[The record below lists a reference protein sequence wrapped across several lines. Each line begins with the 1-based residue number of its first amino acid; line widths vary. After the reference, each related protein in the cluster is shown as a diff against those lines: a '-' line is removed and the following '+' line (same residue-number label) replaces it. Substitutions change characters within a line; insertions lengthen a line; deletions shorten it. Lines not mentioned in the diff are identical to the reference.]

1 MTSLNVVSYIEYST
15 LQHLYARVV
24 IELRATAVDVGF
36 SFENIVWKRAEVL
49 TWFMSFVA
57 TATRDASMSLSLKQR
72 CLKLMVDTCRNVP
85 AIAACLDWLKVPHK
99 TVRKTAALLYVFEKG
114 NFTWTFIVFGSARY
128 AGWRGRCSIFFFWNV
143 NEYLCPAP
151 GNLLDI
157 CKKLYSCE
165 YTWLLFF
172 LFLLLYTKLALTLLL
187 YEEVAQWMECLH
199 KVVTCVWIA
208 ALAPTVHRLEDTE
221 LLD

>member
-128 AGWRGRCSIFFFWNV
+128 AGWRGRCSIFFFSEMLTNTYALLQETCWIFVKNCTRV
-143 NEYLCPAP
+143 NT
-151 GNLLDI
+151 LD
-157 CKKLYSCE
+157 CCS
-165 YTWLLFF
+165 FF
-172 LFLLLYTKLALTLLL
+172 FFYCTPN
-187 YEEVAQWMECLH
+187 WH
-199 KVVTCVWIA
+199 
-208 ALAPTVHRLEDTE
+208 
-221 LLD
+221 